1 MPGQSDGVG
10 WEEGKCTYFG
20 AVELP
25 VSDEAQAKMMP
36 TVPKWAF
43 LAKKIM
49 CQKITQRQRDDSSF
63 TCAMCCSTRWSVY
76 GGSSAS
82 ADVTDQSFHLHTHS
96 HKHMHWQKIWR
107 HKGTRNKKWQ
117 DWCQSPRSFEP
128 PNILS
133 DHAPTSP
140 RTRFSQVFYQQLQIL
155 YKQTASCQ
163 KYVPRYYLAMSSIQH
178 VNEVAV
184 I

>member
-25 VSDEAQAKMMP
+25 VCDEAQAKMMP

-49 CQKITQRQRDDSSF
+49 CQKITQRQRDDASF

-82 ADVTDQSFHLHTHS
+82 ADVTDQSFHLHSHS
-96 HKHMHWQKIWR
+96 HKHMQRDK
-107 HKGTRNKKWQ
+107 
-117 DWCQSPRSFEP
+117 
-128 PNILS
+128 
-133 DHAPTSP
+133 
-140 RTRFSQVFYQQLQIL
+140 
-155 YKQTASCQ
+155 TASNVMNTRARELCQ
-163 KYVPRYYLAMSSIQH
+163 CSAYLQWTNINKHKWKCSKCRDDEIGT
-178 VNEVAV
+178 VCP
-184 I
+184 